1 MGSHS
6 PVERER
12 ARKAQ
17 RAEITATVRP
27 SGADPSGADPS
38 GAEINQQC
46 EMVFCQD
53 QSHGI
58 FGHGK
63 YGLCLVTLGHE
74 PFVLLNRVSSTWN
87 GYGVITFSERR

>member
-1 MGSHS
+1 
-6 PVERER
+6 
-12 ARKAQ
+12 
-17 RAEITATVRP
+17 
-27 SGADPSGADPS
+27 
-38 GAEINQQC
+38 
-46 EMVFCQD
+46 MVFCQD